1 MVGTAMTLRAA
12 LPADAAAIAR
22 VHVASWRTT
31 YPGMLP
37 DGYLAGLDVEEY
49 AARWSRT
56 LEDPYGRS
64 EVLVAEE
71 AGGIVGFASC
81 GRERDGDPRYD
92 GELYAIY
99 LLSEAQGRGH
109 GRALIQASAAA
120 LFERGWTSMV
130 VWVLRDNARAR
141 LFYERMGGDYL
152 REREIDFGFGVS
164 VMEVAYLW
172 PDTRPQLLT
181 RAGVPAGRPRWPR
194 R

>member
-12 LPADAAAIAR
+12 LPGDAAAIAR

-37 DGYLAGLDVEEY
+37 DSYLDALDVDQFT
-49 AARWSRT
+49 ARWLQT

-71 AGGIVGFASC
+71 AGRVVGFASY
-81 GRERDGDPRYD
+81 GRERDGDPRYA

-99 LLSEAQGRGH
+99 LFREAQGRGH
-109 GRALIQASAAA
+109 GRAMIQAAAAA

-141 LFYERMGGDYL
+141 CFYERMGGGYL
-152 REREIDFGFGVS
+152 RERELDFGFGVS
-164 VMEVAYLW
+164 AMEVSYLW
-172 PDTRPQLLT
+172 PDTRPSLLT
-181 RAGVPAGRPRWPR
+181 RAGVPAG
-194 R
+194 